1 MIETKDLY
9 IVGITTIDKVKLK
22 YHGKKEYF
30 FASDESDEKVLY
42 IPAIKSD
49 DEFTELFTD
58 EIYEAQESLVYDEIK
73 EGKKFVLSYEP
84 VTRYMG
90 TISATISLDE
100 LTQIVRYKNEKMR
113 LDEDYFLQ
121 SINAIYYR
129 LSKSTLSSEMKDEIT
144 CKLISLSDEYVS
156 ALITLKEGGYESSNN
171 EVSELIIKEKF
182 FKRLIAIEQ
191 RINLYSNISSTEL
204 MNSRDKLRRLLKRK

>member
-1 MIETKDLY
+1 MMETKNLY
-9 IVGITTIDKVKLK
+9 IVGITTIVKVKNNLNRQ
-22 YHGKKEYF
+22 KEYF
-30 FASDESDEKVLY
+30 FYSDEENLIY

-49 DEFTELFTD
+49 DGFVELFTD
-58 EIYEAQESLVYDEIK
+58 ELYETKESLAHDEIE
-73 EGKKFVLSYEP
+73 EGKKFVISYEP

-100 LTQIVRYKNEKMR
+100 LTQIVRYKNENMR

-129 LSKSTLSSEMKDEIT
+129 LTKSTLSSEMKDEIT
-144 CKLISLSDEYVS
+144 DKLISLSEEYIL
-156 ALITLKEGGYESSNN
+156 ALIAFKEGKYENSNN
-171 EVSELIIKEKF
+171 VVSELIIKEKF
-182 FKRLIAIEQ
+182 FKRLVAIEQ

-204 MNSRDKLRRLLKRK
+204 MNSRDKLRRLLRRK

>member
-1 MIETKDLY
+1 MIETNNLY
-9 IVGITTIDKVKLK
+9 IVGITTIVKVKNK
-22 YHGKKEYF
+22 RTRQKEYF
-30 FASDESDEKVLY
+30 FDSNEEELLY

-49 DEFTELFTD
+49 DGFVELFTD
-58 EIYEAQESLVYDEIK
+58 ELYETNESLVYDKVE

-129 LSKSTLSSEMKDEIT
+129 LSKSTLSSEIKDEIT
-144 CKLISLSDEYVS
+144 DKLISLSEEYIL
-156 ALITLKEGGYESSNN
+156 ALIALKEGKYENSNN
-171 EVSELIIKEKF
+171 EVSELNIKMKF

-191 RINLYSNISSTEL
+191 RINLYSSISSTEL
-204 MNSRDKLRRLLKRK
+204 MNSRDKLRRLLRRK

>member
-1 MIETKDLY
+1 MIETKNLY
-9 IVGITTIDKVKLK
+9 IVGITTIVKVKNK
-22 YHGKKEYF
+22 GIRQKEYF
-30 FASDESDEKVLY
+30 FDSNEELLY

-49 DEFTELFTD
+49 DGFVELFTD
-58 EIYEAQESLVYDEIK
+58 ELYETNESLVYDEIE

-129 LSKSTLSSEMKDEIT
+129 LSKSTLSSEIKDEIT
-144 CKLISLSDEYVS
+144 DKLISLSEEYIL
-156 ALITLKEGGYESSNN
+156 ALIALKEGKYENSNN
-171 EVSELIIKEKF
+171 EVSELNIKMKF

-204 MNSRDKLRRLLKRK
+204 MNSRDKLRRLLRRK